1 MNEERGQIYMN
12 KPEINKEFK
21 VCEEKLRSFGDK
33 IECRRVVY
41 CKCGCEMILDVDKN
55 NVVYYY
61 CKDEN
66 CHHNYFPEKE
76 VVIQRLLNRRKEIQ
90 AEIGELMDEDI
101 KVIVEL
107 HNLGKVIEGYEI
119 PF

>member
-1 MNEERGQIYMN
+1 MCTIYVMVV
-12 KPEINKEFK
+12 KE
-21 VCEEKLRSFGDK
+21 VIMD
-33 IECRRVVY
+33 
-41 CKCGCEMILDVDKN
+41 
-55 NVVYYY
+55 
-61 CKDEN
+61 
-66 CHHNYFPEKE
+66 EKE

-107 HNLGKVIEGYEI
+107 HNLGEVIEGYEI

>member
-1 MNEERGQIYMN
+1 M
-12 KPEINKEFK
+12 
-21 VCEEKLRSFGDK
+21 D
-33 IECRRVVY
+33 
-41 CKCGCEMILDVDKN
+41 
-55 NVVYYY
+55 
-61 CKDEN
+61 
-66 CHHNYFPEKE
+66 EKE

-107 HNLGKVIEGYEI
+107 HNLGKAIEGYEI

>member
-1 MNEERGQIYMN
+1 MN
-12 KPEINKEFK
+12 
-21 VCEEKLRSFGDK
+21 
-33 IECRRVVY
+33 
-41 CKCGCEMILDVDKN
+41 
-55 NVVYYY
+55 
-61 CKDEN
+61 
-66 CHHNYFPEKE
+66 EKE

-107 HNLGKVIEGYEI
+107 HNLGKVIEGYDI